1 MTHFPTLPPV
11 PVTPQTLLDYIAA
24 CGFDVVTHEHEPL
37 FTVDQSQEL
46 RGTMEG
52 GHTKNLFLKDK
63 KGRLFLLTAQ
73 ESSDIN
79 LKTLHKLM
87 GASGRFSFGSAEKME
102 ATLGLKP
109 GAVSALGVINDREQQ
124 VTFAI
129 DKSLLAHEKIN
140 CHPLRNDATVTLLV
154 SDLLVFA
161 EHCGHKPMIV
171 DLDVETAD

>member
-1 MTHFPTLPPV
+1 MTVFPPLPPA
-11 PVTPQTLLDYIAA
+11 PVTPEALLDYIVA
-24 CGFDVVTHEHEPL
+24 CGFDAVIHEHEPL

-46 RGTMEG
+46 RGTMAG

-63 KGRLFLLTAQ
+63 KGSLFLLTAQ
-73 ESSDIN
+73 ESSDVN

-129 DKSLLAHEKIN
+129 DQTLLEHEKIN

-154 SDLLVFA
+154 SDLLALA
-161 EHCGHKPMIV
+161 EHCGHKPMIL
-171 DLDVETAD
+171 DLGAETAE